1 VTKMKEETK
10 ILIIDDDPD
19 YVDGTRMILESA
31 SYKVETALSADM
43 AMRKLDKEIP
53 DLILLDIVMEKGADG
68 ILLSRK
74 LRQDDRLSKV
84 PIIMITSIREQ
95 TGFEFIT
102 DDPRHPKF
110 LPVEVFLEKP
120 VPADELIAKIES
132 LLSKKAVAGNSN

>member
-1 VTKMKEETK
+1 MKEETK

-95 TGFEFIT
+95 TGFEFIA

>member
-1 VTKMKEETK
+1 MEEETK

-43 AMRKLDKEIP
+43 AMKKLDKEIP
-53 DLILLDIVMEKGADG
+53 DLILLDIMMPKGADG

-74 LRQDDRLSKV
+74 FKQDDRLSKV
-84 PIIMITSIREQ
+84 PIIMITSIKEQ
-95 TGFEFIT
+95 TGLEFIS

>member
-1 VTKMKEETK
+1 MKEETK

-19 YVDGTRMILESA
+19 YVDGTRMILENA
-31 SYKVETALSADM
+31 SYKVETALSADI
-43 AMRKLDKEIP
+43 AMKKLDKEIP
-53 DLILLDIVMEKGADG
+53 DLILLDILMPKGADG

-74 LRQDDRLSKV
+74 LKQDDRLSKV
-84 PIIMITSIREQ
+84 PIIMITSIKEQ

-120 VPADELIAKIES
+120 VPAEELIAKIES
-132 LLSKKAVAGNSN
+132 LLSK

>member
-1 VTKMKEETK
+1 MKEETK
-10 ILIIDDDPD
+10 ILIVDDDPD

-95 TGFEFIT
+95 TGFEFIA